1 MIDYKLGEL
10 IKLQRKRLH
19 IKATE
24 FAVWLKVDRDTVRNY
39 ENGTTIPRGL
49 ILDKINRFLKMKSKE
64 ELTDDVLKD
73 DYGMEYEKISDCEF
87 SIKIPRI
94 TIQDYK
100 NFIDS
105 FECGKSKL
113 SLIFDEINSG
123 FYLAFEVK
131 EEVIN
136 YNNIQSLNVGDIAIA
151 KEVRIEEL
159 NRDIEPTELWIIIL
173 DNDILFRN
181 IESYNPKENKV
192 EIKALNSSFDK
203 MDLSL
208 NISEIKRLF
217 QVKQRITK
225 LLN

>member
-1 MIDYKLGEL
+1 MIDYEFGKRL
-10 IKLQRKRLH
+10 KYQRKKLH
-19 IKATE
+19 IKTTE
-24 FAVWLKVDRDTVRNY
+24 FAVWLKVDRDTIRNY
-39 ENGTTIPRGL
+39 ENGTTTPRGL
-49 ILDKINRFLKMKSKE
+49 VLEKINRFLEMKSKE

-73 DYGMEYEKISDCEF
+73 DYGMEYEKISDREY

-100 NFIDS
+100 DFIQS

-131 EEVIN
+131 EEVK
-136 YNNIQSLNVGDIAIA
+136 NNNNNQSLNVGDIAIA
-151 KEVRIEEL
+151 REVDIDEL
-159 NRDIEPTELWIIIL
+159 KKDIEPTEIWILIL
-173 DNDILFRN
+173 ENDILFRK
-181 IESYNPKENKV
+181 IGGYSKKENKV
-192 EIKALNSSFDK
+192 EIKALNPSFDK

-225 LLN
+225 IQ